1 MEMKMFEFMAG
12 AICGGAIIAALII
25 LFWVVKIDVE
35 ADFNGYERN
44 LHIKHL
50 ERMDKKEK

>member
-1 MEMKMFEFMAG
+1 MFEFMAG
-12 AICGGAIIAALII
+12 AICGGAIITALII